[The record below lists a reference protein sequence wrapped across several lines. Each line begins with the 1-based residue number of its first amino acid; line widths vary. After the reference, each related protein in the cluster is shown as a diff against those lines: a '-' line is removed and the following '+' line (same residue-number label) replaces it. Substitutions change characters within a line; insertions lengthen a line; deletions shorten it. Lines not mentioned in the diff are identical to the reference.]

1 VKKALFYITLLAI
14 LILTLFYFLGTKQ
27 DNTINTKINLDKKNK
42 DPYGAFVF
50 FESLKAFFPNSKH
63 IINYS
68 KPDDAQTFGTLD
80 SNQLYI
86 ILRPNFYP
94 NSTEL
99 NDLISFIDR
108 GNHVFISTF
117 RIDVPLEKFI
127 KATSESETALY
138 YPDGNY
144 GTDTMQVSL
153 SSPPFAGKLSYR
165 YPGILMDGQ
174 FNTMS
179 PSIAKEIGNS
189 HLGKPNLIRLKKG
202 KGSLY
207 VHLSPLVF
215 SNYFMLYD
223 NNIQYFENLFS
234 IFPSNTS
241 VVIWDEFFTPYRN
254 EPTKADWFNA
264 IMSNTYFRSGILL
277 ALLLLLIYAVS
288 EMRRKQRII
297 PIIPKPE
304 NASLNFVRTVGLLY
318 YEKGDHLNLARK
330 MSAHFL
336 DHVRSRYKLFSRD
349 LNQEFAKELSYKSG
363 VQDRIVLEIVRQLNQ
378 LQTEG
383 IVSETDLIILQK
395 NMENF
400 YHNE

>member
-1 VKKALFYITLLAI
+1 
-14 LILTLFYFLGTKQ
+14 
-27 DNTINTKINLDKKNK
+27 
-42 DPYGAFVF
+42 
-50 FESLKAFFPNSKH
+50 
-63 IINYS
+63 
-68 KPDDAQTFGTLD
+68 
-80 SNQLYI
+80 
-86 ILRPNFYP
+86 
-94 NSTEL
+94 
-99 NDLISFIDR
+99 
-108 GNHVFISTF
+108 
-117 RIDVPLEKFI
+117 
-127 KATSESETALY
+127 
-138 YPDGNY
+138 
-144 GTDTMQVSL
+144 
-153 SSPPFAGKLSYR
+153 
-165 YPGILMDGQ
+165 MDGQ